1 MRFRDRLRR
10 LLRDRNG
17 ALAPDVIVLTIGLIL
32 VGIALLVLFRE
43 PVRSSAAQGIA
54 LSAGAGMA
62 AQE

>member
-10 LLRDRNG
+10 LIRDRNG

-43 PVRSSAAQGIA
+43 PVRSSAGFGIA
-54 LSAGAGMA
+54 LSAGAGMVV
-62 AQE
+62 QE